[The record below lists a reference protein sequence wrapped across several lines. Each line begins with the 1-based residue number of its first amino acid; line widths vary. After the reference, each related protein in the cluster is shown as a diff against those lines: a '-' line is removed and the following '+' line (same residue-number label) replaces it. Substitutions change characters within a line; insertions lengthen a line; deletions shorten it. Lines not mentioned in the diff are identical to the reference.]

1 MGGGEAYDGRSVLN
15 MEIQSSV
22 LEPEENVTRPQDHG
36 ERLAQLLE
44 CCDVPEG
51 RAKNKKIFTPRKL
64 IVLIFDLQNHPTRRL
79 HPKPCSKEKTLCCQY

>member
-1 MGGGEAYDGRSVLN
+1 MSEITGAAVDGGEAYDGRSVLN

-51 RAKNKKIFTPRKL
+51 RTRKKRNIHF
-64 IVLIFDLQNHPTRRL
+64 
-79 HPKPCSKEKTLCCQY
+79 PKGD